1 MIDELS
7 FIYQLFEDTCIIS
20 VVFSCS
26 VIQGQKS
33 FPNTV
38 DQVFLGRV
46 HTRVSYCVR
55 GIGGLHLHKS
65 LETWLLTLWIPT
77 TELDSIISAM
87 RLTWHSHVSLV
98 LCWPKDWWWWET
110 QYKNISPELVFSI
123 TAPMGVSWIFLG
135 RSKSIPIRQWRWM
148 DGRLGRWTSNCCRK
162 PWLKPSIP
170 SLKGE
175 IENVVRINGVW
186 SAGPKF
192 SRKKPQSERADDHNT
207 LHRIDTTL
215 QEVMQSCPMP
225 RHFSHKHSLGG
236 KYCRGR

>member
-65 LETWLLTLWIPT
+65 LET
-77 TELDSIISAM
+77 
-87 RLTWHSHVSLV
+87 
-98 LCWPKDWWWWET
+98 
-110 QYKNISPELVFSI
+110 
-123 TAPMGVSWIFLG
+123 
-135 RSKSIPIRQWRWM
+135 
-148 DGRLGRWTSNCCRK
+148 
-162 PWLKPSIP
+162 
-170 SLKGE
+170 
-175 IENVVRINGVW
+175 
-186 SAGPKF
+186 
-192 SRKKPQSERADDHNT
+192 
-207 LHRIDTTL
+207 
-215 QEVMQSCPMP
+215 
-225 RHFSHKHSLGG
+225 
-236 KYCRGR
+236 